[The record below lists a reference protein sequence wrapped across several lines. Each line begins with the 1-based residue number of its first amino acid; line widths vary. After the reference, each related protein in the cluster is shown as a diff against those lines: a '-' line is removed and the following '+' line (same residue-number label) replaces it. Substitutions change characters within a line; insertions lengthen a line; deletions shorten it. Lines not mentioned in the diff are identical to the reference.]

1 MPVSESRGIVKR
13 DMTGL
18 TGARP
23 HDNNRR
29 VAMSVDAPS
38 QGPGAGYERYEDPER
53 GYGWVAFAGVL
64 LLVVGTINFIEGIA
78 AIGNAHFF
86 VRNTNYIAGSLNT
99 WGWVVL
105 CIGIIE
111 LVVGLGVFAK
121 NQFARWTGVV
131 ILSVNAVVQLMMMP
145 AYPFWSLC
153 IFTLDILAIYG
164 LIAYGQHI
172 TD

>member
-1 MPVSESRGIVKR
+1 LKR
-13 DMTGL
+13 DMTGHTRPVGTTT
-18 TGARP
+18 TGG
-23 HDNNRR
+23 
-29 VAMSVDAPS
+29 AMSVQA
-38 QGPGAGYERYEDPER
+38 QGPTAARYEVYEDSER

-86 VRNTNYIAGSLNT
+86 VHNTHYITGSLNT

-105 CIGIIE
+105 CIGVVQ
-111 LVVGLGVFAK
+111 LLVGLGVFAK
-121 NQFARWTGVV
+121 NQLSRWTGVV
-131 ILSVNAVVQLMMMP
+131 ILSINAVVQLIMMP

-153 IFTLDILAIYG
+153 VFTLDILAIYG